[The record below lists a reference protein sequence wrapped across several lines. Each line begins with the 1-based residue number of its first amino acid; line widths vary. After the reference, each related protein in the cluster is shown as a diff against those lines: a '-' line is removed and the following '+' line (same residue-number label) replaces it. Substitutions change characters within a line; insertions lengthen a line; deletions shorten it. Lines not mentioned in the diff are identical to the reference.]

1 MQEVLW
7 VIGFNTIGR
16 MVGSSRRWQ
25 HDHIGWSTD
34 MRIVIHGI
42 KTRFLNM
49 EIFRINNAIFVEI
62 IGGGKQNINRVV
74 LPKHKSVRMKICD

>member
-1 MQEVLW
+1 
-7 VIGFNTIGR
+7 
-16 MVGSSRRWQ
+16 
-25 HDHIGWSTD
+25 

-42 KTRFLNM
+42 KTRFLDM